1 MPSNICTRHGCNNV
15 AGLRSL
21 YCPEH
26 SIMSYENSD
35 QHSNHNED
43 EVIVPSEDDVDEEL
57 LTSAFKLSAADLLR
71 KAKKQGI
78 ITPTSEYVGVPA
90 A

>member
-1 MPSNICTRHGCNNV
+1 MSSCIKPGCGLVAVPS
-15 AGLRSL
+15 SS
-21 YCPEH
+21 YCAIHQRVP
-26 SIMSYENSD
+26 
-35 QHSNHNED
+35 QHNED
-43 EVIVPSEDDVDEEL
+43 EIIVPSEDDVDEEL

>member
-1 MPSNICTRHGCNNV
+1 MNSCIKSTCGLV
-15 AGLRSL
+15 AVPGSA
-21 YCPEH
+21 YCAIH
-26 SIMSYENSD
+26 QQMS
-35 QHSNHNED
+35 QHNED
-43 EVIVPSEDDVDEEL
+43 EIIVPSEDDVDEEL

>member
-1 MPSNICTRHGCNNV
+1 MNSCIMAGCGLGAVPSSSYCAIHRRG
-15 AGLRSL
+15 GRST
-21 YCPEH
+21 
-26 SIMSYENSD
+26 
-35 QHSNHNED
+35 NED
-43 EVIVPSEDDVDEEL
+43 EIIVPSEDDVDEEL
-57 LTSAFKLSAADLLR
+57 LTSAFKLSAADVLR

>member
-1 MPSNICTRHGCNNV
+1 MSSCIVQYCNTMALPDNV
-15 AGLRSL
+15 YCREHYRPAG
-21 YCPEH
+21 YVVTD
-26 SIMSYENSD
+26 D
-35 QHSNHNED
+35 QLKQHNED
-43 EVIVPSEDDVDEEL
+43 EIIVPSEDDVDEEL

-78 ITPTSEYVGVPA
+78 ITPTSEYAGIPA

>member
-1 MPSNICTRHGCNNV
+1 MSSCIKPGCGLVAVPS
-15 AGLRSL
+15 SS
-21 YCPEH
+21 YCAIHRWTLPVH
-26 SIMSYENSD
+26 EN
-35 QHSNHNED
+35 NED
-43 EVIVPSEDDVDEEL
+43 EIIVPSEDDVDEEL

>member
-1 MPSNICTRHGCNNV
+1 MSSCIVIGCGLV
-15 AGLRSL
+15 AVPNSS
-21 YCPEH
+21 YCAIHQRVEP
-26 SIMSYENSD
+26 
-35 QHSNHNED
+35 QHNED
-43 EVIVPSEDDVDEEL
+43 EIIVPSEDDVDEEL

-78 ITPTSEYVGVPA
+78 VTPTSEYVGVPA

>member
-1 MPSNICTRHGCNNV
+1 MNSCIMAGC
-15 AGLRSL
+15 GLVTVPGSS
-21 YCPEH
+21 YCAIHQRVP
-26 SIMSYENSD
+26 
-35 QHSNHNED
+35 QHNED
-43 EVIVPSEDDVDEEL
+43 EIIVPSEDDVDEEL

>member
-1 MPSNICTRHGCNNV
+1 MNSCIKSTCGLV
-15 AGLRSL
+15 AVPGSA
-21 YCPEH
+21 YCAIH
-26 SIMSYENSD
+26 RRGGR
-35 QHSNHNED
+35 QHNED
-43 EVIVPSEDDVDEEL
+43 EIIVPSEDDVDEEL